1 MVAMEVN
8 AKSSKKR
15 QHDNAIPDSPKKR
28 QRRTHTY
35 SRSISSIGGKYSAS
49 YQGIHLVQ
57 IANGNPEKKPPV
69 SRTFGVQFDDNTQNR
84 RNKYISGSQMLRAAV
99 KAELLA
105 DGESD
110 STSEDTVDN
119 EAGFREH
126 QSAESGSSPSHPSHI
141 DSPRCEI
148 RGKGGRRGLEWLQS
162 RGSCGKHQPRRLR
175 HVQYTATDNQSPV
188 GCWLAVRVSAC

>member
-1 MVAMEVN
+1 MVAREVN

-15 QHDNAIPDSPKKR
+15 QHDNTIPDSPKKR

-35 SRSISSIGGKYSAS
+35 YSSISSIGAKYSAS
-49 YQGIHLVQ
+49 YQGIHLIQ

-69 SRTFGVQFDDNTQNR
+69 SRTFGVQVDDNTQNR

-126 QSAESGSSPSHPSHI
+126 QSAEPGSSPSHPSHI

-148 RGKGGRRGLEWLQS
+148 RGKGGGRRGLEWLES
-162 RGSCGKHQPRRLR
+162 
-175 HVQYTATDNQSPV
+175 
-188 GCWLAVRVSAC
+188 